1 MQPTTIEPVR
11 TAPHPPGPPGA
22 APGAGGAPSPGG
34 LALTPEQLEAIGLAR
49 HQGRKIG
56 RAASVA
62 TFSGWSMACFAGLTL
77 LSGLFS
83 LPALLLGIGMSV
95 IAYIEL
101 RGARRLRRFD
111 LGAPRQLGLNQIALG
126 VLLFG
131 YGLWGLL
138 NALFGPSPYE
148 QYLSGGGQMAEVIA
162 PIEHLNRAIGVLF
175 YALVIL
181 CGVFAPAGAA
191 VYYFSRRR
199 HLVAYLKNTPQW
211 VIDTLRLAA
220 G

>member
-1 MQPTTIEPVR
+1 MQPTTIEPFR
-11 TAPHPPGPPGA
+11 TAPQSPGPPEVT
-22 APGAGGAPSPGG
+22 PPTAGVVG
-34 LALTPEQLEAIGLAR
+34 LALTPEQLGAIGLAR

-148 QYLSGGGQMAEVIA
+148 QYLAAGGQMAEVIA

>member
-1 MQPTTIEPVR
+1 MQQTTFEPVPA
-11 TAPHPPGPPGA
+11 APDRPGPAGA
-22 APGAGGAPSPGG
+22 ALGEAGTPSPEG

-49 HQGRKIG
+49 DRGRKIS
-56 RAASVA
+56 RAAGVA
-62 TFSGWSMACFAGLTL
+62 TFSGWTMACFAGLTL

-83 LPALLLGIGMSV
+83 LSALLLGIGLSV

-101 RGARRLRRFD
+101 RGAKRLRRFD
-111 LGAPRQLGLNQIALG
+111 IGAPRQLGLNQIALG

-131 YGLWGLL
+131 YGLWGILE
-138 NALFGPSPYE
+138 ALFGPSPYE
-148 QYLSGGGQMAEVIA
+148 QYLAGGGAMAETIA
-162 PIEHLNRAIGVLF
+162 PIDHLNRAIGVLV

-181 CGVFAPAGAA
+181 CGLFAPAGAA
-191 VYYFSRRR
+191 AYYFSRRR
-199 HLVAYLKNTPQW
+199 HVVAYLKNTPQW

>member
-1 MQPTTIEPVR
+1 MQQTTFEPVPA
-11 TAPHPPGPPGA
+11 APDRPGPAGA
-22 APGAGGAPSPGG
+22 APAEAGTPSPGG

-77 LSGLFS
+77 LSGLFFFS

-95 IAYIEL
+95 IAYVEL

-138 NALFGPSPYE
+138 HALFGPSPY
-148 QYLSGGGQMAEVIA
+148 
-162 PIEHLNRAIGVLF
+162 
-175 YALVIL
+175 
-181 CGVFAPAGAA
+181 
-191 VYYFSRRR
+191 
-199 HLVAYLKNTPQW
+199 
-211 VIDTLRLAA
+211 
-220 G
+220 

>member
-1 MQPTTIEPVR
+1 MQQTTFEPVPA
-11 TAPHPPGPPGA
+11 APDRPGPAGA
-22 APGAGGAPSPGG
+22 APAEAGIPSPAG

-49 HQGRKIG
+49 HQGRKIS

-62 TFSGWSMACFAGLTL
+62 TLSGWSMACFAGLTL

-83 LPALLLGIGMSV
+83 LPAFLLGIGLSA

-101 RGARRLRRFD
+101 RGAKRLRRFD
-111 LGAPRQLGLNQIALG
+111 LGAPRQLGLNQIVLG
-126 VLLFG
+126 VLLFA
-131 YGLWGLL
+131 YGAWGLL
-138 NALFGPSPYE
+138 HALFGPSPYE
-148 QYLSGGGQMAEVIA
+148 QYLAGGGQMAEAIA
-162 PIEHLNRAIGVLF
+162 PIDRLSRAIGVLV

-181 CGVFAPAGAA
+181 CGLFAPAGAA

-199 HLVAYLKNTPQW
+199 HLVAYLKDTPQW